1 MKITDNAVYFY
12 GNKDHFS
19 NFYKCNFTVNGITF
33 NCGEQF
39 IMYSKALLFKDK
51 ITAERILLEESPS
64 KIKALGR
71 KVANYDDAVWC
82 HLREDITYIGL
93 LNKYQQ
99 NNKLKEKLIDT
110 NTKELV
116 EASPKDTI
124 WGIGMSDD
132 DPELENKSIWGKN
145 ILGKI
150 LMRVRDHIKS
160 ENTIHKIF
168 S

>member
-1 MKITDNAVYFY
+1 MKITDNSIYFY

-19 NFYKCNFTVNGITF
+19 NFYKCNFSVNGITF

-51 ITAERILLEESPS
+51 ETASKILLEETPS

-71 KVANYDDAVWC
+71 KVTNYDDTVWC

-93 LNKYQQ
+93 LSKYQQ

-116 EASPKDTI
+116 EASPKDKI
-124 WGIGMSDD
+124 WGIGLGVD
-132 DPELENKSIWGKN
+132 DPELENKTIWGQN

-150 LMRVRDHIKS
+150 LMRVRDHIRS
-160 ENTIHKIF
+160 ENIIHKIF
-168 S
+168 N